1 MNPVDSCPKRGPE
14 LPGALVISLDFE
26 LHWGVRDRIRCD
38 EPYGRN
44 LLGAPEAVARLL
56 QLFEEFEVA
65 ATWATVGFLFATSRI
80 ELQAFT
86 PKLRPVYA
94 DPSLSPYEESIGES
108 ERDDPLHFAP
118 SLIELIQETPQQE
131 IATHTFSHYYCG
143 EKGQDRETFR
153 ADLAAA
159 RAIAARRGLQL
170 RSIVFPRNQHNPIYD
185 DILLEN
191 GITAYRGN
199 PTSFAW
205 RFADGAKGRATA
217 RRAVRLLDTYLSLTG
232 PGTIPWAE
240 VLQPEGLSNVRA
252 SCFLR
257 PFRAG
262 WKALDTLRL
271 ERIRRSV
278 RYAAQNR
285 EIFHL
290 WWHPHNFG
298 NYLEENLN
306 FLRSILEEME
316 RCRRE
321 YAMVSLTMNQA
332 DQLVR
337 GEIRQKLGVRGNIR
351 SVIP

>member
-1 MNPVDSCPKRGPE
+1 MNPNDQCPKRRPE

-26 LHWGVRDRIRCD
+26 LHWGVRDRIRCG
-38 EPYGRN
+38 EPYTRN
-44 LLGAPEAVARLL
+44 LIGAREAVPRLL
-56 QLFEEFEVA
+56 GLFEEFEVA
-65 ATWATVGFLFATSRI
+65 ATWATVGYLFATSRV
-80 ELQAFT
+80 ELEAFT
-86 PKLRPVYA
+86 PELRPVYA

-118 SLIELIQETPQQE
+118 NLIELIQGVPHQE

-153 ADLAAA
+153 ADLEAAC
-159 RAIAARRGLQL
+159 AIAAGRGLRL

-199 PTSFAW
+199 PTSYAW
-205 RFADGAKGRATA
+205 RLADGAEGRAPG
-217 RRAVRLLDTYLSLTG
+217 RRAVRLLDTYLNLTG
-232 PGTIPWAE
+232 PGTTRWAE
-240 VLQPEGLSNVRA
+240 VLEPAGLSNVAA
-252 SCFLR
+252 SFFLR
-257 PFRAG
+257 PFRPGLSAF
-262 WKALDTLRL
+262 DTLRL

-278 RYAAQNR
+278 RYAAQKR

-306 FLRSILEEME
+306 FLRSILEEVD

-321 YAMVSLTMNQA
+321 YAMVSLTMNQT
-332 DQLVR
+332 DRLVR
-337 GEIRQKLGVRGNIR
+337 GEILQKLGERANTR